1 MKGFLGAS
9 LSIAL
14 AASVVLPAAAASLP
28 EVKVS
33 NTNAV
38 PACATPGR
46 LMAYLRSRNPGMD
59 DRFEGLATE
68 YMRHGEV
75 MGIRW
80 DMAFFQMILETGSLR
95 YDGDVRASQNNF
107 AGLGAAGGGKRGEHF
122 ADISSGVKAHLQHLM
137 MYAGDHIADPVAERT
152 RKVQEWGVLTKWQNS
167 ITGPMTYSLIAQ
179 QWAPGSRGYTRDI
192 GAISDQFY
200 DSFCSQPDPRPEMV
214 QEARKGRTMPPQTQ
228 VAAAA
233 PVADT
238 APAATVDAS
247 ASSSSGAEI
256 AQRTIESERK
266 EDPPRTGLG
275 ATSLA
280 NDAGAAKTADTQK
293 AAPAVT
299 LLNPS
304 EPQADTAPPAQADT
318 AKADKTKPAS
328 AKIAFANAGMAGA
341 AALKADATNAA
352 SEAAA
357 ANKAEAEKA
366 VAKQG
371 DEKIQ
376 TASVAGAATKLKVPD
391 ASKSAAK
398 CKVWTASYGG
408 QRAVLIK
415 ATTGGTVNYTVLDV
429 NAASEKREVDA
440 YIAAYAKGG
449 ERVGAFPSQ
458 TKALDKAFQLCPEG

>member
-14 AASVVLPAAAASLP
+14 AASVVLPAAAAGLP

-167 ITGPMTYSLIAQ
+167 ITGPMTYSLVAQ

-192 GAISDQFY
+192 AAISDQFY

-228 VAAAA
+228 VAAAT

-256 AQRTIESERK
+256 AQRTIES
-266 EDPPRTGLG
+266 
-275 ATSLA
+275 
-280 NDAGAAKTADTQK
+280 
-293 AAPAVT
+293 
-299 LLNPS
+299 
-304 EPQADTAPPAQADT
+304 
-318 AKADKTKPAS
+318 
-328 AKIAFANAGMAGA
+328 
-341 AALKADATNAA
+341 
-352 SEAAA
+352 
-357 ANKAEAEKA
+357 
-366 VAKQG
+366 
-371 DEKIQ
+371 
-376 TASVAGAATKLKVPD
+376 
-391 ASKSAAK
+391 
-398 CKVWTASYGG
+398 
-408 QRAVLIK
+408 
-415 ATTGGTVNYTVLDV
+415 
-429 NAASEKREVDA
+429 
-440 YIAAYAKGG
+440 
-449 ERVGAFPSQ
+449 
-458 TKALDKAFQLCPEG
+458 